1 MKDRWD
7 IFCRV
12 IDNFGDIGVT
22 WRLARQLAAEYD
34 MQVRLWV
41 DDLES
46 FRRLNPVLDPGLA
59 RQSSHGVEICHWTE
73 DFPGLPSAAVAD
85 VVIEAFACELP
96 PPYVSA
102 LAQRAA
108 AGSAPVW
115 INLDYLSAE
124 AWVAGCHGMASPHPT
139 LPLTKHFFFPGFSE
153 NTGGL
158 PREAGLMAR
167 RDSYRAAH
175 PRPPDELRIFLFC
188 YDNPA
193 LPGLLAAWRQSE
205 QPIRLRIPPGAAL
218 SLAAPHLASGQSE
231 QQGALGIDALPFV
244 AQEDFDASLWNS
256 DINFVRG
263 EDSLVRGLW
272 AGRPLVWQI
281 YAQAEDAH
289 LPKLNALLEIA
300 CAGLPGAAAKAQ
312 RDFWLAWNGALPA
325 PDWPRLWQN
334 LLDQWPALAE
344 RAANWSEMLAKEDDL
359 ASRLVN
365 FRKKK

>member
-34 MQVRLWV
+34 IQVRLWV

-46 FRRLNPVLDPGLA
+46 FRHINPSLSPQLA
-59 RQSSHGVEICHWTE
+59 SQSSHGVDIRRWTD
-73 DFPGLPSAAVAD
+73 DFPEIPVDAVAD

-96 PPYVSA
+96 SPY
-102 LAQRAA
+102 LAAMTERAG

-124 AWVAGCHGMASPHPT
+124 SWVEGCHGMTSPHPT
-139 LPLTKHFFFPGFSE
+139 LPLTKHFIFPGFNE

-158 PREAGLMAR
+158 LREADLLMR
-167 RDSYRAAH
+167 RDSYRATH
-175 PRPPDELRIFLFC
+175 PRPPEELRIFLFC
-188 YDNPA
+188 YDNPV
-193 LPGLLAAWRQSE
+193 LPGLLAAWRHSE
-205 QPIRLRIPPGAAL
+205 RPIRLCIPPGAAL
-218 SLAAPHLASGQSE
+218 TLAAPHLASGQSE
-231 QQGALGIDALPFV
+231 QQGALCIDAQRFV
-244 AQEDFDASLWNS
+244 AQEDFDARLWDS

-263 EDSLVRGLW
+263 EDSLVRSLW

-281 YAQAEDAH
+281 YAQAEQAH

-300 CAGLPGAAAKAQ
+300 STGLPDAAAKAQ
-312 RDFWLAWNGALPA
+312 RDFWLAWNGVLPE
-325 PDWPRLWQN
+325 PDLPRLWQG
-334 LLDQWPALAE
+334 LLAQWPALTQ
-344 RAANWSEMLAKEDDL
+344 RAANWSETLAKEDDL